1 MDDADA
7 LKAARAA
14 VDAARSLR
22 DQMREDWGHY
32 VEPEETLAAEVDRLE
47 GENERLRNDLHRE
60 RAVKQIN
67 DMALLN
73 AVAERDRLA
82 ARLSLLSRAYTELNI
97 VRHGLKE
104 VLDSVQRQV
113 QDSDRQRRNVGAE
126 RDRWRAVVEQALNL
140 GEDEGMQR
148 GKTPYPDWWILLDRA
163 LDPRPD
169 ESAEATDG

>member
-14 VDAARSLR
+14 ADAARSLR

-47 GENERLRNDLHRE
+47 GENARLRDDLHRE

-73 AVAERDRLA
+73 AVAERDRLRTA
-82 ARLSLLSRAYTELNI
+82 L
-97 VRHGLKE
+97 
-104 VLDSVQRQV
+104 Q
-113 QDSDRQRRNVGAE
+113 
-126 RDRWRAVVEQALNL
+126 AV
-140 GEDEGMQR
+140 MR
-148 GKTPYPDWWILLDRA
+148 GGHR
-163 LDPRPD
+163 
-169 ESAEATDG
+169 